1 MKQPDREEFFR
12 DIIKE
17 VNGHFEKKYWTLIPK
32 EEVPGG
38 EPILY

>member
-17 VNGHFEKKYWTLIPK
+17 VNGHCEKKHWKLILK
-32 EEVPGG
+32 EEVPVV
-38 EPILY
+38 EPILD